1 MGFLRTKTKIKIRQA
16 SSLMVVPPKKAAVKY
31 SWLFCLT
38 SSIPVTTKNVRPDMN
53 EKTTQKLSAKNA
65 VLPVY
70 CSNTGGMAIIII
82 NNRKESIDVE
92 IFIDNI

>member
-1 MGFLRTKTKIKIRQA
+1 
-16 SSLMVVPPKKAAVKY
+16 MVVPPKKAAVKY

-38 SSIPVTTKNVRPDMN
+38 SSIPVTSKNVRPDIN
-53 EKTTQKLSAKNA
+53 ENTTQKFFAKYA

-70 CSNTGGMAIIII
+70 CNKAGGIAIIII
-82 NNRKESIDVE
+82 NNRKENIDGE